1 MLWSSC
7 IFVFL
12 KYLGII
18 ITLSIIETWIYFP
31 VIGEIYREFVKNYYQ
46 QNLFIKNQIR
56 LDGKPVNLSKVNH
69 PFLNVIASKD
79 DLVSVL
85 SSKALSDVITSQ
97 DKTTLEFSSGH
108 VGLLIGHRAH
118 NELWPKVGDWLIER
132 SF

>member
-1 MLWSSC
+1 M
-7 IFVFL
+7 
-12 KYLGII
+12 
-18 ITLSIIETWIYFP
+18 
-31 VIGEIYREFVKNYYQ
+31 
-46 QNLFIKNQIR
+46 
-56 LDGKPVNLSKVNH
+56 NLSKVNH
-69 PFLNVIASKD
+69 PFLNVVASKD